1 MNTFAIPP
9 RRFFLGGD
17 RDGSLEDRIL
27 HAVER
32 RANGYEERSNMILST
47 AAQLWRSKTLRQ
59 NYARYQRG
67 LRKDLSDWLPELEQL
82 TRGQR
87 EAVDA
92 IASFE
97 MWHRLRYHQG
107 LDMKAAVGVIVDYT
121 ACSYSRLDWPLMIHR

>member
-1 MNTFAIPP
+1 MASNSSEW
-9 RRFFLGGD
+9 GD

-67 LRKDLSDWLPELEQL
+67 LRKDMSDWLPELEQL

-107 LDMKAAVGVIVDYT
+107 LDMKAAVGVIVDT
-121 ACSYSRLDWPLMIHR
+121 LHAVIRD